1 MKHWGIGLL
10 LVMLIVIGVVA
21 RRQKAFM
28 ESFMEPFMESFR
40 GKVRFNGSYPTA
52 PVVCLAG
59 NKRIP
64 CTAFST

>member
-28 ESFMEPFMESFR
+28 ESFMEPFR